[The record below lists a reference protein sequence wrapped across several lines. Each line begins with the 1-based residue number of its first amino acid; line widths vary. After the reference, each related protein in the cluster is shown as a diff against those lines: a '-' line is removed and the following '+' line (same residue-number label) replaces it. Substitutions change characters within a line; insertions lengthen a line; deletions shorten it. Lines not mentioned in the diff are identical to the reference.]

1 MSDIQKDVIFDVQR
15 LPQTKIINHI
25 IPSAVILNYSS
36 NDEGEP
42 LGKVVSNW
50 LSNGAVH
57 IASVGENAASTEDA
71 VDWIIVDDDKSD
83 VVTTAH
89 VNESANEAL
98 DFVMLHMG
106 LNFDTFRVVFVT
118 NMDDEITKEWVGLIA
133 AEKAKK
139 GQIS

>member
-1 MSDIQKDVIFDVQR
+1 MCIRDR
-15 LPQTKIINHI
+15 
-25 IPSAVILNYSS
+25 
-36 NDEGEP
+36 
-42 LGKVVSNW
+42 
-50 LSNGAVH
+50 
-57 IASVGENAASTEDA
+57 
-71 VDWIIVDDDKSD
+71 
-83 VVTTAH
+83 VTTAH